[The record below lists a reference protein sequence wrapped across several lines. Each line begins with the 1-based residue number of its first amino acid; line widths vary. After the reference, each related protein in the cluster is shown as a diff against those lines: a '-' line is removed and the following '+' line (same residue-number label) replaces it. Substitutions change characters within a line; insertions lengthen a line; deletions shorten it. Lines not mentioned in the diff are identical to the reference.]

1 MARSIALL
9 ALSGATMGA
18 QSTTVSLLLPAAD
31 PQKLVGS
38 VIGVDSAATTY
49 AYGCAP
55 EQPAD
60 KCGFE
65 SSQTITQGPTTW
77 IYTNTYGDD
86 EGGRYTEGGHC
97 KLSSAADVASCT
109 MSMSATDSTG
119 SIIAIV
125 TSVGTASDFLSFQ
138 LPVTI
143 TAGLEKLQAAP
154 GASATDSSAAAA
166 PTNSNTSASETSQT
180 TAASSGATTSK
191 SASSGPASTASS
203 SSGGSTT
210 LARQTTAA
218 VSTGNSTSSTTATT
232 AAPGS
237 TNAAGFVN
245 AQNGLLA
252 GVAALVGGVMML

>member
-1 MARSIALL
+1 MARSLALL
-9 ALSGATMGA
+9 ALSGAAIAA

-55 EQPAD
+55 GQPAD

-119 SIIAIV
+119 SIITII

-180 TAASSGATTSK
+180 TAASSGANTSK
-191 SASSGPASTASS
+191 SASSGAASTGAS

-218 VSTGNSTSSTTATT
+218 VSTGTSNSSTA
-232 AAPGS
+232 AAPNS
-237 TNAAGFVN
+237 TNAAGLMN

>member
-1 MARSIALL
+1 MARLLALL
-9 ALSGATMGA
+9 ALSGAVMAA
-18 QSTTVSLLLPAAD
+18 QSTTVSLLLPATD

-55 EQPAD
+55 GVAAD

-77 IYTNTYGDD
+77 IYTNTYGDA
-86 EGGRYTEGGHC
+86 EGGHYTEGGHC
-97 KLSSAADVASCT
+97 KLSSAADVASCS
-109 MSMSATDSTG
+109 MWMSATDSTG
-119 SIIAIV
+119 SITIV

-166 PTNSNTSASETSQT
+166 PTNTNTGASETSQT
-180 TAASSGATTSK
+180 TAASSGANTSK
-191 SASSGPASTASS
+191 SASSGPASTAAS
-203 SSGGSTT
+203 SSGASTT

-218 VSTGNSTSSTTATT
+218 VSTGTSTSSTTA
-232 AAPGS
+232 APSS
-237 TNAAGFVN
+237 TNAAGLVN
-245 AQNGLLA
+245 AQNGLWV
-252 GVAALVGGVMML
+252 GVAAVIGGVMML

>member
-1 MARSIALL
+1 MARLLALL
-9 ALSGATMGA
+9 ALSGAAMAA
-18 QSTTVSLLLPAAD
+18 QSTTVSLLVPAAD
-31 PQKLVGS
+31 PQRLVGS

-55 EQPAD
+55 GQPAD

-77 IYTNTYGDD
+77 IYTSTYGDG
-86 EGGRYTEGGHC
+86 EGDHYTEGGHC
-97 KLSSAADVASCT
+97 KLSSAADVASC
-109 MSMSATDSTG
+109 SMWMTATDSTG
-119 SIIAIV
+119 SITVV
-125 TSVGTASDFLSFQ
+125 TSVGTESFLPFQ

-166 PTNSNTSASETSQT
+166 PTNSNTGASETSQT
-180 TAASSGATTSK
+180 TA
-191 SASSGPASTASS
+191 S

-218 VSTGNSTSSTTATT
+218 VSTGISTSSTTATT
-232 AAPGS
+232 AAPSS

-252 GVAALVGGVMML
+252 GVAAIVGGVLLL

>member
-1 MARSIALL
+1 MARSLALL
-9 ALSGATMGA
+9 ALSGAAMAA
-18 QSTTVSLLLPAAD
+18 QSTTVSLLLPATD

-55 EQPAD
+55 GVAAD

-65 SSQTITQGPTTW
+65 SSRTITQGPTTW
-77 IYTNTYGDD
+77 IYTNTYGDA
-86 EGGRYTEGGHC
+86 EGGHYTEGGHC

-119 SIIAIV
+119 SITSV

-180 TAASSGATTSK
+180 TAASSGANTST
-191 SASSGPASTASS
+191 SASSGPASTAAS

-218 VSTGNSTSSTTATT
+218 VSTGTSNSSTV
-232 AAPGS
+232 AAPNS
-237 TNAAGFVN
+237 TNAAGIVN

>member
-1 MARSIALL
+1 MARLLALL
-9 ALSGATMGA
+9 ALSGAAMAA
-18 QSTTVSLLLPAAD
+18 QSTIVSLLVPAAD
-31 PQKLVGS
+31 PQRLVGS

-55 EQPAD
+55 GQPAD

-77 IYTNTYGDD
+77 IYTSTYRDGEGDH
-86 EGGRYTEGGHC
+86 YTEGGHC
-97 KLSSAADVASCT
+97 KLSSAADVASC
-109 MSMSATDSTG
+109 SMWMTATDSTG
-119 SIIAIV
+119 SITVV
-125 TSVGTASDFLSFQ
+125 TSVGTESFLPFQ

-180 TAASSGATTSK
+180 TAASSGANTSK
-191 SASSGPASTASS
+191 SASSGPASTGAS

-218 VSTGNSTSSTTATT
+218 VSTGISTSSTTATT
-232 AAPGS
+232 AAPSS

-252 GVAALVGGVMML
+252 GVAAIVGGVLLL